1 MRRLTIEETEG
12 GQYQLL
18 NGRDLDIIAPTVE
31 IALEEALIQKGVSAA
46 AVKAVIMSNFDAAEA
61 LELLMGRG

>member
-1 MRRLTIEETEG
+1 MRRLTIEETDG
-12 GQYQLL
+12 GQFHLL